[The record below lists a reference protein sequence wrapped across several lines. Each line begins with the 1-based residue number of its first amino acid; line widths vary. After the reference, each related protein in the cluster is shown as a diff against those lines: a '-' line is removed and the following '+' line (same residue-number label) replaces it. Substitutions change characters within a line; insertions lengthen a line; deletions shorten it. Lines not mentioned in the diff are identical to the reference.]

1 MAALFLA
8 FLWARDKR
16 GPSGVRLDR
25 TGIATGMRGAWR
37 SGPSKRAA
45 ALGARRER
53 AGRTATEPVRRRPV
67 DARGPVAGEPEGA
80 LPVPPDVARLVVAR
94 RLAPWRPGEDTVGYL
109 FDPARRYFEE
119 ERLVSGRV
127 PEAAEGLRSY
137 RSGGFPMGVRDH
149 VEGHV
154 AARIRRLHAAAA
166 DLGVEA
172 PWDFTLVINNQPCA
186 GPVGCHRIL
195 RNILPQDSRLTV
207 YVVRA
212 ADGRPE
218 LHDVYVGD
226 GRAVV
231 P

>member
-1 MAALFLA
+1 MGSTWGMFWAVVAAIFLGSPWVYGKKLENA
-8 FLWARDKR
+8 CVRVRA
-16 GPSGVRLDR
+16 GVFPGLC
-25 TGIATGMRGAWR
+25 GAWR
-37 SGPSKRAA
+37 AERSSRAGAGGGRPTEPAPASRAADGGPS
-45 ALGARRER
+45 
-53 AGRTATEPVRRRPV
+53 V
-67 DARGPVAGEPEGA
+67 PE
-80 LPVPPDVARLVVAR
+80 DVARLVVER
-94 RLAPWRPGEDTVGYL
+94 RLRPWRPGEDTVGYL

-119 ERLVSGRV
+119 ERMVSGRV
-127 PEAAEGLRSY
+127 PEAAQGLRSY

-172 PWDFTLVINNQPCA
+172 PWDFTLVINNEPCA

-195 RNILPQDSRLTV
+195 RNILPQDSRLAV

-218 LHDVYVGD
+218 LHDVYVGE
-226 GRAVV
+226 GRALL